1 MPHNAMADINSKF
14 TAITC
19 QSCGGDPR
27 LSLKCKNCG
36 GAGIGLPGVDGFLV
50 WSEKI
55 DDFSIAL
62 RKIRKKITVGLH
74 LGLLIFS
81 LVCISLFVWQ
91 ITKIEDFLLLQ
102 TLSFWVA
109 GYWYVSL
116 LFIGLMLGCFFI
128 FRLFEYSRDSKDLP
142 NWGKTKTDQK
152 KYEDLA
158 AERKNYRFNV
168 EPYFSDAARQLV
180 ENAYLVAKVMKLNQ
194 ITPTTLFAASLTTAG
209 GALFMVRL
217 GTTFEKIKTQIARTL
232 SSEPRGEPPI
242 VLSSEA
248 KKVLAL
254 AYADARENNKK
265 NVAPGEILM
274 QSFMASRGIQEA
286 FDLLGFPPSHV
297 LHVATWNAIED
308 RLKEDHHRFVALS
321 FLKPGSTMNR
331 AMTARQTPLLDRFSE
346 DLTLAARNGYLAP
359 LVGREREMEELL
371 RAIESGRRSVAL
383 VGETGSGKSAIIEE
397 LARRMVEEDVP
408 PELFDKRLVA
418 VDIAKVIAV
427 GDPSMAAERLVAM
440 LGEVALSG
448 NIVLV
453 LQGIEGLVGGISS
466 GPLDLAEILASEIE
480 NGRFL
485 AMVTTTPHAWTKY
498 IEKRTLASRLIKVNI
513 PEMNMED
520 TLHVLMAKSGF
531 IEYQNKVYFSFG
543 ALEKAVS
550 LASRYLHDKAAPE
563 NALEV
568 IREASVLAH
577 KARGEKTF
585 VLAEDVARVVHD
597 KTAIPVEAV
606 TESETQKL
614 LDMESKLHSRV
625 IGQHEAVKAVSQA
638 LRRAR
643 AELREGKRPIA
654 NFLFLG
660 PTGVGKTELAKALA
674 AEYFGSEEAMIR
686 LDMSEYQDKP
696 SISRIIGASG
706 DERGG
711 LLTEAVR
718 AKPFSI
724 VLLDEL
730 EKAHPDI
737 LTLFL
742 QVMDDGRLT
751 DGIGRTI
758 DFTNVMLIATSNAG
772 TPFIQSEVAKNTPIE
787 RIKTG
792 LLEHEL
798 KGIFRPEFLNRFD
811 GVIVFKPLSLDEV
824 TQIAWLMINGLV
836 KRMEEKGIF
845 FSADD
850 RAVEELAT
858 AGYDPLYGA
867 RPLRRVIQ
875 EQVENGLADLLLR
888 GELGRKDKIFLRVGG
903 KFDVEKVQRL

>member
-1 MPHNAMADINSKF
+1 MKMTENKNKLSVIA
-14 TAITC
+14 C

-27 LSLKCKNCG
+27 LSEKCKNCG
-36 GAGIGLPGVDGFLV
+36 GAGIGLQGVDGFLV
-50 WSEKI
+50 WSDKI

-62 RKIRKKITVGLH
+62 RKIRKKIKVGLH
-74 LGLLIFS
+74 IGLLAIS
-81 LVCISLFVWQ
+81 MICLSLFVWQ
-91 ITKIEDFLLLQ
+91 ISALDDFSILQ
-102 TLSFWVA
+102 TPSFWVA
-109 GYWYVSL
+109 GYWYVSF
-116 LFIGLMLGCFFI
+116 LFIGLIVGCFFV
-128 FRLFEYSRDSKDLP
+128 FRIYEYSNDSKELP
-142 NWGKTKTDQK
+142 NWGKTKTEQK
-152 KYEDLA
+152 KYESQA
-158 AERKNYRFNV
+158 SKRSNYRFNI
-168 EPYFSDAARQLV
+168 EPYFNDAAMQLV
-180 ENAYLVAKVMKLNQ
+180 ENAYLVAKTMNLNQ
-194 ITPTTLFAASLTTAG
+194 ITPSTLFAASLTTSN

-217 GTTFEKIKTQIARTL
+217 GTTFDRIKSQIANVLNNESR
-232 SSEPRGEPPI
+232 SEPPI
-242 VLSSEA
+242 TISSDS

-254 AYADARENNKK
+254 AYADARENDKK
-265 NVAPGEILM
+265 YVTPNEILI
-274 QSFMASRGIQEA
+274 QSFVESQGIQDA
-286 FDLLGFPPSHV
+286 FDLLGFPPDHV

-308 RLKEDHHRFVALS
+308 RLREDHHRFVALS
-321 FLKPGSTMNR
+321 YLKPSSTMNR

-359 LVGREREMEELL
+359 LIGREREMEELM
-371 RAIESGRRSVAL
+371 RAIESGNRSVAL

-397 LARRMVEEDVP
+397 LGRRMVEEDIP

-427 GDPSMAAERLVAM
+427 GDPGMAAERLVAM
-440 LGEVALSG
+440 LNEVAMSG

-453 LQGIEGLVGGISS
+453 LQGIEGFVGNSGG
-466 GPLDLAEILASEIE
+466 GPLDLAEIMASEIE
-480 NGRFL
+480 KGGFL
-485 AMVTTTPHAWTKY
+485 AIVTTTPYAWTKY
-498 IEKRTLASRLIKVNI
+498 IERRTLASRLIKVNI
-513 PEMNMED
+513 AEMDMED

-531 IEYQNKVYFSFG
+531 IEYQNKVYFSFA

-550 LASRYLHDKAAPE
+550 LALRYMHDKASPE
-563 NALEV
+563 NALDI
-568 IREASVLAH
+568 IREAAVLAR
-577 KARGEKTF
+577 KSRGEKTF
-585 VLAEDVARVVHD
+585 VTTEDVARVVHD

-606 TESETQKL
+606 TLSETQKL

-625 IGQHEAVKAVSQA
+625 IGQDEAVKAVSQA

-660 PTGVGKTELAKALA
+660 PTGVGKTELSKALA

-686 LDMSEYQDKP
+686 LDMSEYQDKS
-696 SISRIIGASG
+696 SITRVIGAPG

-718 AKPFSI
+718 SKPFSI

-730 EKAHPDI
+730 EKANPDI

-751 DGIGRTI
+751 DGVGRTI

-772 TPFIQSEVAKNTPIE
+772 TPYIQSEVANNTPIE
-787 RIKTG
+787 KIKTG

-811 GVIVFKPLSLDEV
+811 GVIVFKPLSMDEV
-824 TQIAWLMINGLV
+824 TQIAWLMVNNLA
-836 KRMEEKGIF
+836 KRMDGKGIV

-850 RAVEELAT
+850 SAVEELAA

-875 EQVENGLADLLLR
+875 ERVDNGLADLLLR
-888 GELGRKDKIFLRVGG
+888 GELSRKDKVILRAGG